1 MAQNAVFGINS
12 NLDTQDIINKM
23 VSLEAR
29 SMDLVEA
36 KKQIEQQKLTS
47 FQELKNRLQT
57 FKSVVTT
64 LNTESRF
71 VVNKSVFSNN
81 SFSDS
86 NKVVDIT
93 TTSSATSGTYSLIV
107 DNLATESKLITSGHA
122 ETTSSISS
130 GTVTIV
136 IGSSASSTI
145 TIDSTNNTLDGLRLA
160 INNIGLDVKAS
171 FLNDGD
177 ATNPYR
183 LLISGTQTGSS
194 GTVTMSTNTTS
205 GTVTMGVD
213 TTQTAQDAS
222 LSLDGVAISK
232 SSNTVTDVITGA
244 ALKLQ
249 SAGSGTISLSTDT
262 EAITTKVSDFVDEY
276 NDLSLFL
283 GEQLALDSE
292 TEETGVLFGN
302 FAVQNL
308 QQILRSSISSEIAGI
323 SGDYS
328 YLSQIGITTQSDGT
342 LILDTDDLSD
352 ALVDD
357 IENVSQLFSSNGSVT
372 NSSVAYVGFTSDT
385 APGTYD
391 IRVTSGVPISINAFG
406 DPTPTPA
413 SAGST
418 FVQLSNSGASTFV
431 NASGSGNFWAGSS
444 GDSTGLNF
452 RISNLTD
459 GSYGQITLSIGVA
472 EILNRELENLVDTSL
487 NGPLVTELDTIK
499 ETVDDFN
506 ETLLDQAERLLEFEE
521 TLRERFTNL
530 EIVLGRLNAQKDTFN
545 SALSGIKNIFSQ
557 KK

>member
-36 KKQIEQQKLTS
+36 KKQIEQQKLAS

-71 VVNKSVFSNN
+71 IVNKSVFSNN

-93 TTSSATSGTYSLIV
+93 TTSSASSGTYSLIV
-107 DNLATESKLITSGHA
+107 NNLATESKLITSGYA
-122 ETTSSISS
+122 GTTASIAS

-136 IGSSASSTI
+136 IGSSASATVTI
-145 TIDSTNNTLDGLRLA
+145 NGTNNTLDGLRLA
-160 INNIGLDVKAS
+160 VNNLGLDVKAS

-177 ATNPYR
+177 TTNPYR

-194 GTVTMSTNTTS
+194 GTVTMSHATTQTPFS
-205 GTVTMGVD
+205 ASSSAISFE
-213 TTQTAQDAS
+213 TTQTARDAS
-222 LSLDGVAISK
+222 LLLDGVSITK
-232 SSNTVTDVITGA
+232 SSNTVTDVISGA

-308 QQILRSSISSEIAGI
+308 QQILRSSISTEVKGV
-323 SGDYS
+323 SGDYT

-342 LILDTDDLSD
+342 IILDTDDFSD
-352 ALVDD
+352 ALVGD

-385 APGTYD
+385 EPGYYDLQVSNGAP
-391 IRVTSGVPISINAFG
+391 
-406 DPTPTPA
+406 
-413 SAGST
+413 
-418 FVQLSNSGASTFV
+418 QLSNSGASTFV

-452 RISNLTD
+452 RISSLTD
-459 GSYGQITLSIGVA
+459 GNYGQISLSIGVA
-472 EILNRELENLVDTSL
+472 EILNRELKDMVDSSL

-499 ETVDDFN
+499 ETVDDYN
-506 ETLLDQAERLLEFEE
+506 ETLLEQAERLLEFEE
-521 TLRERFTNL
+521 SLKARFTNL

-545 SALSGIKNIFSQ
+545 SALAGIQNIFS
-557 KK
+557 KRK

>member
-29 SMDLVEA
+29 SMDLVKA
-36 KKQIEQQKLTS
+36 KKQIEEQKLAS

-57 FKSVVTT
+57 FKGVVTT
-64 LNTESRF
+64 LNTQSRF
-71 VVNKSVFSNN
+71 IVNKSVFSNN

-93 TTSSATSGTYSLIV
+93 TTSSASSGTYSLIV
-107 DNLATESKLITSGHA
+107 NNLATESKLITSGHA
-122 ETTSSISS
+122 GTTAAVAS

-136 IGSSASSTI
+136 IGSSASATVTI
-145 TIDSTNNTLDGLRLA
+145 NSTNNTLDGLRLA
-160 INNIGLDVKAS
+160 VNNLGLDVKAS

-177 ATNPYR
+177 TTNPYR

-194 GTVTMSTNTTS
+194 GTVTMSHATTS
-205 GTVTMGVD
+205 TPFSASSSAISFE
-213 TTQTAQDAS
+213 TTQTARDAS
-222 LSLDGVAISK
+222 LLLDGVSITK
-232 SSNTVTDVITGA
+232 SSNTVTDVISGA

-276 NDLSLFL
+276 NDISLFL
-283 GEQLALDSE
+283 AEQLALDSE

-308 QQILRSSISSEIAGI
+308 QQILRSSISSEVTGI
-323 SGDYS
+323 SGDYT

-342 LILDTDDLSD
+342 IILDTDDFSD
-352 ALVDD
+352 ALVGD

-385 APGTYD
+385 EPGFYD
-391 IRVTSGVPISINAFG
+391 IQVSSGVP
-406 DPTPTPA
+406 
-413 SAGST
+413 
-418 FVQLSNSGASTFV
+418 QLSNSGASTFV

-452 RISNLTD
+452 RISSLTD
-459 GSYGQITLSIGVA
+459 GSYGQISLSIGVA
-472 EILNRELENLVDTSL
+472 EILNRELKDMVDSSL

-499 ETVDDFN
+499 ETVDDYN
-506 ETLLDQAERLLEFEE
+506 ETLLEQAERLLEFEE
-521 TLRERFTNL
+521 SLKARFTNL

-545 SALSGIKNIFSQ
+545 SALAGIQNIFS
-557 KK
+557 KRK

>member
-36 KKQIEQQKLTS
+36 KNQIEQQKLAS

-57 FKSVVTT
+57 FKGVVTT
-64 LNTESRF
+64 LNTQSRF
-71 VVNKSVFSNN
+71 IVNKSVFSNN

-93 TTSSATSGTYSLIV
+93 TTSSASSGTYSLIV
-107 DNLATESKLITSGHA
+107 NNLATESKLITSGYA
-122 ETTSSISS
+122 GTTTSIAS

-136 IGSSASSTI
+136 IGSSASATVTI
-145 TIDSTNNTLDGLRLA
+145 NSTNNTLDGLRLA
-160 INNIGLDVKAS
+160 VNNLGLDVKAS

-177 ATNPYR
+177 TTNPYR

-194 GTVTMSTNTTS
+194 GTVTMSHATTQTPFS
-205 GTVTMGVD
+205 GRSSGISFE
-213 TTQTAQDAS
+213 TTQTARDAS
-222 LSLDGVAISK
+222 LLLDGVSITK
-232 SSNTVTDVITGA
+232 SSNTVTDVISGA

-262 EAITTKVSDFVDEY
+262 EAITTKVSDFVDEF
-276 NDLSLFL
+276 NEISLFL
-283 GEQLALDSE
+283 AEQLALDSE

-308 QQILRSSISSEIAGI
+308 QQILRSSISSKVTGI
-323 SGDYS
+323 SGDYT

-342 LILDTDDLSD
+342 IILDTDDFSD
-352 ALVDD
+352 ALVGD

-372 NSSVAYVGFTSDT
+372 NSSVAFVGFTSDT
-385 APGTYD
+385 EPGYYD
-391 IRVTSGVPISINAFG
+391 IKVSNGVP
-406 DPTPTPA
+406 
-413 SAGST
+413 
-418 FVQLSNSGASTFV
+418 QLSNSGASTFV

-444 GDSTGLNF
+444 GGSTGLNF

-459 GSYGQITLSIGVA
+459 GSYGQISLSIGVA
-472 EILNRELENLVDTSL
+472 EILNRELKDMVDSSL

-499 ETVDDFN
+499 ETVDDYN
-506 ETLLDQAERLLEFEE
+506 ETLLEQAERLLEFEE
-521 TLRERFTNL
+521 SLKARFTNL

-545 SALSGIKNIFSQ
+545 SALAGIQNIFS
-557 KK
+557 KRK

>member
-36 KKQIEQQKLTS
+36 KKQIEQQKLAS

-57 FKSVVTT
+57 FKGVVTT
-64 LNTESRF
+64 LNTQSRF
-71 VVNKSVFSNN
+71 IVNKSVFSNN

-93 TTSSATSGTYSLIV
+93 TTSSASSGTYSLIV
-107 DNLATESKLITSGHA
+107 NNLATESKLITSGYA
-122 ETTSSISS
+122 GTTTSIAS

-136 IGSSASSTI
+136 IGSSASSTV
-145 TIDSTNNTLDGLRLA
+145 TIDSTNNTLDGVRLA
-160 INNIGLDVKAS
+160 VNNLGLDVKAS

-183 LLISGTQTGSS
+183 LLVSGTQTGSS
-194 GTVTMSTNTTS
+194 GTVTMSHYTFGNPFNPRP
-205 GTVTMGVD
+205 VGVSFE
-213 TTQTAQDAS
+213 TTQTARDAS
-222 LSLDGVAISK
+222 LLLDGVSITK
-232 SSNTVTDVITGA
+232 SSNTVTDVISGA

-262 EAITTKVSDFVDEY
+262 EAITTKVSDFVDEF
-276 NDLSLFL
+276 NDISLFL
-283 GEQLALDSE
+283 AEQLALDSE

-308 QQILRSSISSEIAGI
+308 QQILRSSISSKITGI
-323 SGDYS
+323 SGDYT

-342 LILDTDDLSD
+342 IILDTDDFSD
-352 ALVDD
+352 ALVGD

-385 APGTYD
+385 EPGYYD
-391 IRVTSGVPISINAFG
+391 IQVSNGVP
-406 DPTPTPA
+406 
-413 SAGST
+413 
-418 FVQLSNSGASTFV
+418 QLSNSGASTFV
-431 NASGSGNFWAGSS
+431 NTSGSGNFWAGSS
-444 GDSTGLNF
+444 GDATGLNF
-452 RISNLTD
+452 RISSLTD
-459 GSYGQITLSIGVA
+459 GNYGQISLSVGIA
-472 EILNRELENLVDTSL
+472 EILNRELKDMIDSSL

-499 ETVDDFN
+499 ETVDDYN
-506 ETLLDQAERLLEFEE
+506 ETLLKQAERLLEFEE
-521 TLRERFTNL
+521 SLKARFTNL

-545 SALSGIKNIFSQ
+545 SALAGIQNIFS
-557 KK
+557 KRK

>member
-36 KKQIEQQKLTS
+36 KKQIEQQKLAS

-57 FKSVVTT
+57 FKGVVTT
-64 LNTESRF
+64 LNTQSRF
-71 VVNKSVFSNN
+71 IVNKSVFSNN

-93 TTSSATSGTYSLIV
+93 TTSSASSGTYSLIV
-107 DNLATESKLITSGHA
+107 NNLATESKLITSGHA
-122 ETTSSISS
+122 GTTAAVAS

-136 IGSSASSTI
+136 IGSSASATVTI
-145 TIDSTNNTLDGLRLA
+145 NSTNNTLDGVRLA
-160 INNIGLDVKAS
+160 VNNLGLDVKAS

-194 GTVTMSTNTTS
+194 GTVTMSHATTPTPFS
-205 GTVTMGVD
+205 VNVRSAISFE
-213 TTQTAQDAS
+213 TTQTARDAS
-222 LSLDGVAISK
+222 LLLDGVSITK
-232 SSNTVTDVITGA
+232 SSNTVTDVISGA

-262 EAITTKVSDFVDEY
+262 EAITTKVSDFVEEY
-276 NDLSLFL
+276 NDISLFL
-283 GEQLALDSE
+283 AEQLALDSE

-308 QQILRSSISSEIAGI
+308 QQILRSSISSKVTGI
-323 SGDYS
+323 SGDYT

-342 LILDTDDLSD
+342 IILDTDDFSD
-352 ALVDD
+352 ALVGD

-385 APGTYD
+385 EPGYYD
-391 IRVTSGVPISINAFG
+391 IQVSNGVP
-406 DPTPTPA
+406 
-413 SAGST
+413 
-418 FVQLSNSGASTFV
+418 QLSNSGASTFV

-452 RISNLTD
+452 RISSLTD
-459 GSYGQITLSIGVA
+459 GSYGQISLSIGVA
-472 EILNRELENLVDTSL
+472 EILNRELENLVDSSL

-499 ETVDDFN
+499 ETVDDYN
-506 ETLLDQAERLLEFEE
+506 ETLLEQAERLLEFEE
-521 TLRERFTNL
+521 SLKARFTNL

-545 SALSGIKNIFSQ
+545 SALAGIQNIFSQ

>member
-36 KKQIEQQKLTS
+36 KKQIEQQKLAS

-64 LNTESRF
+64 LNTQSRF
-71 VVNKSVFSNN
+71 IVNKSVFSNN

-93 TTSSATSGTYSLIV
+93 TTSSASSGTYSLIV
-107 DNLATESKLITSGHA
+107 NNLATESKLITSGHA
-122 ETTSSISS
+122 ETTSSIAS

-136 IGSSASSTI
+136 IGSSASSTV

-160 INNIGLDVKAS
+160 INNLGLDVKAS

-194 GTVTMSTNTTS
+194 GTVTMSHATTS
-205 GTVTMGVD
+205 TPFSVNLPGISFE
-213 TTQTAQDAS
+213 TTQTARDAT
-222 LSLDGVAISK
+222 LLLDGVSITK
-232 SSNTVTDVITGA
+232 SSNTVTDVISGA

-262 EAITTKVSDFVDEY
+262 EAITTKVSDFVDEF
-276 NDLSLFL
+276 NDLSIFL
-283 GEQLALDSE
+283 REQLALDSE
-292 TEETGVLFGN
+292 SEETGVLFGN

-308 QQILRSSISSEIAGI
+308 QQILRSSLSSKVTGI
-323 SGDYS
+323 SGDYT

-342 LILDTDDLSD
+342 IILDTDDFSD
-352 ALVDD
+352 ALVGD

-385 APGTYD
+385 EPGYYD
-391 IRVTSGVPISINAFG
+391 IQVSNGVP
-406 DPTPTPA
+406 
-413 SAGST
+413 
-418 FVQLSNSGASTFV
+418 QLSNSGASTFV
-431 NASGSGNFWAGSS
+431 NTSGSGNFWAGSS

-452 RISNLTD
+452 RISSLTD
-459 GSYGQITLSIGVA
+459 GSYGQISLSIGVA
-472 EILNRELENLVDTSL
+472 EILNRELKDMVDSSL

-499 ETVDDFN
+499 ETVDDYN
-506 ETLLDQAERLLEFEE
+506 ETLLEQAERLLEFEE
-521 TLRERFTNL
+521 SLKARFTNL

-545 SALSGIKNIFSQ
+545 SALSGIKNIFQ

>member
-36 KKQIEQQKLTS
+36 KKQIEQQKLAS

-57 FKSVVTT
+57 FKGVVTT
-64 LNTESRF
+64 LNTQSRF
-71 VVNKSVFSNN
+71 IVNKSVFSNN

-93 TTSSATSGTYSLIV
+93 TTSSASSGTYSLIV
-107 DNLATESKLITSGHA
+107 NNLATESKLITSGYA
-122 ETTSSISS
+122 GTTTSIAS

-136 IGSSASSTI
+136 IGSSASATV

-160 INNIGLDVKAS
+160 VNNLGLDVKAS

-194 GTVTMSTNTTS
+194 GTVTMSHTTTQTPFS
-205 GTVTMGVD
+205 AGSSAISFE
-213 TTQTAQDAS
+213 TTQTARDAS
-222 LSLDGVAISK
+222 LLLDGVSITK
-232 SSNTVTDVITGA
+232 SSNTVTDVISGA

-283 GEQLALDSE
+283 REQLALDSE

-308 QQILRSSISSEIAGI
+308 QQILRSSISSKVTGI
-323 SGDYS
+323 SGDYT

-342 LILDTDDLSD
+342 IILDTDDFSD
-352 ALVDD
+352 ALVGD

-385 APGTYD
+385 EPGYYD
-391 IRVTSGVPISINAFG
+391 IQVSNGAP
-406 DPTPTPA
+406 
-413 SAGST
+413 
-418 FVQLSNSGASTFV
+418 QLSNSGASTFV

-452 RISNLTD
+452 RISSLTD
-459 GSYGQITLSIGVA
+459 GSYGQISLSIGVA
-472 EILNRELENLVDTSL
+472 EILNRELKDMVDSSL

-499 ETVDDFN
+499 ETVDDYN
-506 ETLLDQAERLLEFEE
+506 ETLLEQAERLLEFEE
-521 TLRERFTNL
+521 SLKARFTNL

-545 SALSGIKNIFSQ
+545 SALAGIQNIFS
-557 KK
+557 KRK

>member
-36 KKQIEQQKLTS
+36 KKQIEQQKLAS

-57 FKSVVTT
+57 FKGVVTT
-64 LNTESRF
+64 LNTQSRF
-71 VVNKSVFSNN
+71 IVNKSVFSNN

-93 TTSSATSGTYSLIV
+93 TTSSASSGTYSLIV
-107 DNLATESKLITSGHA
+107 NNLATESKLITSGYA
-122 ETTSSISS
+122 GTTTSIAS

-136 IGSSASSTI
+136 IGSSASSTV

-160 INNIGLDVKAS
+160 IYNLGLDVKAS
-171 FLNDGD
+171 FLNDGN

-194 GTVTMSTNTTS
+194 GTVTMSHTTTPTPFS
-205 GTVTMGVD
+205 ASSSAISFE
-213 TTQTAQDAS
+213 TTQTARDAS
-222 LSLDGVAISK
+222 LLLDGVSITK
-232 SSNTVTDVITGA
+232 SSNTVTDVISGA

-262 EAITTKVSDFVDEY
+262 EAITTKVSDFVEEY
-276 NDLSLFL
+276 NDISLFL
-283 GEQLALDSE
+283 AEQLALDSE

-308 QQILRSSISSEIAGI
+308 QQILRSSISSKVTGI
-323 SGDYS
+323 SGDYT

-342 LILDTDDLSD
+342 IILDTDDFSD
-352 ALVDD
+352 ALVGD

-385 APGTYD
+385 KPGHYD
-391 IRVTSGVPISINAFG
+391 IQVSNGVP
-406 DPTPTPA
+406 
-413 SAGST
+413 
-418 FVQLSNSGASTFV
+418 QLSNSGASTFV
-431 NASGSGNFWAGSS
+431 NASGAGNFWAGSS

-452 RISNLTD
+452 RISSLTD
-459 GSYGQITLSIGVA
+459 GSYGQISLSIGVA
-472 EILNRELENLVDTSL
+472 EILNRELKDMVDSSL

-499 ETVDDFN
+499 ETVDDYN
-506 ETLLDQAERLLEFEE
+506 ETLLKQAERLLEFEE
-521 TLRERFTNL
+521 SLKARFTNL

-545 SALSGIKNIFSQ
+545 SALAGIQNIFS
-557 KK
+557 KRK

>member
-36 KKQIEQQKLTS
+36 KKQIEQQKLAS

-71 VVNKSVFSNN
+71 IVNKSVFSNN

-93 TTSSATSGTYSLIV
+93 TTSSASSGTYSLIV
-107 DNLATESKLITSGHA
+107 NNLATESKLITGGYA
-122 ETTSSISS
+122 ETTTSISS
-130 GTVTIV
+130 GAVTIV

-145 TIDSTNNTLDGLRLA
+145 TIDSTNNTLDGVRLA
-160 INNIGLDVKAS
+160 INNLGLDVKAS

-194 GTVTMSTNTTS
+194 GTVTMSTNITS
-205 GTVTMGVD
+205 GSVTMGFD

-222 LSLDGVAISK
+222 LSLDGVSITK

-292 TEETGVLFGN
+292 TEQTGVLFGN

-308 QQILRSSISSEIAGI
+308 QQILRSSISSEITGI
-323 SGDYS
+323 SGDYA

-342 LILDTDDLSD
+342 LILDTDELSD

-385 APGTYD
+385 EPGTYD
-391 IRVTSGVPISINAFG
+391 IRVTSGA
-406 DPTPTPA
+406 
-413 SAGST
+413 ST

-431 NASGSGNFWAGSS
+431 TTSGSGNFYAGSS
-444 GDSTGLNF
+444 GDSNGLNF
-452 RISNLTD
+452 RISSLTP
-459 GSYGQITLSIGVA
+459 GNYGQITLSIGVA

-506 ETLLDQAERLLEFEE
+506 ETLLEQAERLLEFEE
-521 TLRERFTNL
+521 TLKARFTNL

-545 SALSGIKNIFSQ
+545 SALAGIQNIFSQ

>member
-36 KKQIEQQKLTS
+36 KKQIEQQKLAS

-57 FKSVVTT
+57 FKSVVTK

-71 VVNKSVFSNN
+71 IVNKSVFSN
-81 SFSDS
+81 SSHSDS
-86 NKVVDIT
+86 NKVVDVT
-93 TTSSATSGTYSLIV
+93 TTSSASSGTYSLIV
-107 DNLATESKLITSGHA
+107 NNLATESKLITSGYA
-122 ETTSSISS
+122 ETTTSIAS

-136 IGSSASSTI
+136 IGSSASSTV

-160 INNIGLDVKAS
+160 INNLGLDIKAS

-194 GTVTMSTNTTS
+194 GTVTMSTNITS
-205 GTVTMGVD
+205 GSVTMGFD

-222 LSLDGVAISK
+222 LSLDGVSITK
-232 SSNTVTDVITGA
+232 SSNTITDVITGA

-249 SAGSGTISLSTDT
+249 SAGSGAISLSTDT

-292 TEETGVLFGN
+292 TEQTGVLFGN

-308 QQILRSSISSEIAGI
+308 QQILRSSISSKITGI
-323 SGDYS
+323 SGDYT

-357 IENVSQLFSSNGSVT
+357 IENVSQLFSSNGTVT
-372 NSSVAYVGFTSDT
+372 NSSLAYVGFTSDT
-385 APGTYD
+385 EPGVYD
-391 IRVTSGVPISINAFG
+391 IRVTSGA
-406 DPTPTPA
+406 
-413 SAGST
+413 ST

-431 NASGSGNFWAGSS
+431 TTSGSGNFYAGSS
-444 GDSTGLNF
+444 GDSNGLNF
-452 RISNLTD
+452 RISSLTP
-459 GSYGQITLSIGVA
+459 GNYGQITLSIGVA
-472 EILNRELENLVDTSL
+472 EILNRELKNLVDSSL

-521 TLRERFTNL
+521 TLKARFTNL
-530 EIVLGRLNAQKDTFN
+530 EITLGRLNAQKDTFN

>member
-36 KKQIEQQKLTS
+36 KKQIEQQKLAS

-71 VVNKSVFSNN
+71 IVNKSVFSNN

-93 TTSSATSGTYSLIV
+93 TTSSASSGTYSLIV
-107 DNLATESKLITSGHA
+107 NNLATESKLITSGHA
-122 ETTSSISS
+122 ETTSSIAS

-136 IGSSASSTI
+136 IGSSASSTV

-160 INNIGLDVKAS
+160 INNLGLDIKAS

-194 GTVTMSTNTTS
+194 GTVTMSTNITS
-205 GTVTMGVD
+205 GSVTMGFD
-213 TTQTAQDAS
+213 TTQTAQNAS
-222 LSLDGVAISK
+222 LSLDGVSITK
-232 SSNTVTDVITGA
+232 SSNTITDVITGA

-249 SAGSGTISLSTDT
+249 SAGSGAISLSTDT

-292 TEETGVLFGN
+292 TEQTGVLFGN

-308 QQILRSSISSEIAGI
+308 QQILRSSISSKITGI
-323 SGDYS
+323 SGDYT

-372 NSSVAYVGFTSDT
+372 NSSLAYVGFTSDT
-385 APGTYD
+385 EPGVYD
-391 IRVTSGVPISINAFG
+391 IRVTSGA
-406 DPTPTPA
+406 
-413 SAGST
+413 ST

-431 NASGSGNFWAGSS
+431 TTSGSGNFYAGSS
-444 GDSTGLNF
+444 GDSNGLNF
-452 RISNLTD
+452 RISSLTP
-459 GSYGQITLSIGVA
+459 GNYGQITLSIGVA
-472 EILNRELENLVDTSL
+472 EILNRELKNLVDSSL

-521 TLRERFTNL
+521 TLKARFTNL
-530 EIVLGRLNAQKDTFN
+530 EITLGRLNAQKDTFN

>member
-36 KKQIEQQKLTS
+36 KKQIEQQKLAS

-71 VVNKSVFSNN
+71 IVNKSVFSNN

-93 TTSSATSGTYSLIV
+93 TTSSASSGTYSLIV
-107 DNLATESKLITSGHA
+107 NNLATESKLITSGHA

-136 IGSSASSTI
+136 IGSSASSTV

-160 INNIGLDVKAS
+160 INNLGLDVKAS
-171 FLNDGD
+171 FLNDGA

-194 GTVTMSTNTTS
+194 GAVTMSTNITS
-205 GTVTMGVD
+205 GTVTMGFE
-213 TTQTAQDAS
+213 TTQTAQNAR
-222 LSLDGVAISK
+222 LSLDGVSITK
-232 SSNTVTDVITGA
+232 SSNTITDVITGA

-283 GEQLALDSE
+283 SEQLALDSE

-308 QQILRSSISSEIAGI
+308 QQILRSSISSEITGI
-323 SGDYS
+323 SGDYA

-342 LILDTDDLSD
+342 LILDTDELSD

-385 APGTYD
+385 EPGTYD
-391 IRVTSGVPISINAFG
+391 IRVTSGA
-406 DPTPTPA
+406 
-413 SAGST
+413 ST

-431 NASGSGNFWAGSS
+431 TTSGSGNFYAGSS
-444 GDSTGLNF
+444 GDSNGLNF
-452 RISNLTD
+452 RISSLTP
-459 GSYGQITLSIGVA
+459 GNYGQITLSIGVA
-472 EILNRELENLVDTSL
+472 EILNRELENLVDSSL

-506 ETLLDQAERLLEFEE
+506 ETLLEQAERLLEFEE
-521 TLRERFTNL
+521 TLKARFTNL

-545 SALSGIKNIFSQ
+545 SALAGIKNIFSQ

>member
-36 KKQIEQQKLTS
+36 KKQIEQQKLAS

-64 LNTESRF
+64 LNTQSRF

-86 NKVVDIT
+86 NKVVDVT
-93 TTSSATSGTYSLIV
+93 TTSSASSGTYSLIV
-107 DNLATESKLITSGHA
+107 NNLATESKLITSGYA
-122 ETTSSISS
+122 GTTTSIAS

-136 IGSSASSTI
+136 IGSSASATVTI
-145 TIDSTNNTLDGLRLA
+145 NSTNNTLDGLRLA
-160 INNIGLDVKAS
+160 INNLGLDVKAS

-183 LLISGTQTGSS
+183 LLVSGTQTGSS
-194 GTVTMSTNTTS
+194 GTVTMSHYTFGNPFNPRPAAIS
-205 GTVTMGVD
+205 FE
-213 TTQTAQDAS
+213 TTQTARDAS
-222 LSLDGVAISK
+222 LLLDGVSITK
-232 SSNTVTDVITGA
+232 SSNTVTDVISGA

-262 EAITTKVSDFVDEY
+262 EAITTKVSDFVEEY
-276 NDLSLFL
+276 NDISLFL
-283 GEQLALDSE
+283 AEQLALDSE

-308 QQILRSSISSEIAGI
+308 QQILRSSISTEVKGV
-323 SGDYS
+323 SGDYT

-342 LILDTDDLSD
+342 IILDTDDFSD
-352 ALVDD
+352 ALVGD

-385 APGTYD
+385 EPGYYD
-391 IRVTSGVPISINAFG
+391 LQVSNGVP
-406 DPTPTPA
+406 
-413 SAGST
+413 
-418 FVQLSNSGASTFV
+418 QLSNSGASTFV

-452 RISNLTD
+452 RISSLTD
-459 GSYGQITLSIGVA
+459 GSYGQISLSIGVA
-472 EILNRELENLVDTSL
+472 EILNRELKDMVDSSL

-499 ETVDDFN
+499 ETVDDYN
-506 ETLLDQAERLLEFEE
+506 ETLLEQAERLLEFEE
-521 TLRERFTNL
+521 SLKARFTNL
-530 EIVLGRLNAQKDTFN
+530 EIVLGRLNAQRDTFK
-545 SALSGIKNIFSQ
+545 SSLAGIQDIFSRR
-557 KK
+557 K

>member
-36 KKQIEQQKLTS
+36 KKQIEQQKLAS

-64 LNTESRF
+64 LNTQSRF
-71 VVNKSVFSNN
+71 IVNKSVFSNN

-93 TTSSATSGTYSLIV
+93 TTSSASSGTYSLIV
-107 DNLATESKLITSGHA
+107 NNLATESKLITSGYA
-122 ETTSSISS
+122 GTTTSIAS

-136 IGSSASSTI
+136 IGSSASATVTI
-145 TIDSTNNTLDGLRLA
+145 NSTNNTLDGLRLA
-160 INNIGLDVKAS
+160 VNNLGLDVKAS

-194 GTVTMSTNTTS
+194 GTVTMSHATTQTPFS
-205 GTVTMGVD
+205 GGSAGVSFE
-213 TTQTAQDAS
+213 TTQTARDAS
-222 LSLDGVAISK
+222 LLLDGVSITK
-232 SSNTVTDVITGA
+232 SSNTVTDVISGA

-276 NDLSLFL
+276 NDISLFL
-283 GEQLALDSE
+283 AEQLALDSE
-292 TEETGVLFGN
+292 TEQTGVLFGN

-308 QQILRSSISSEIAGI
+308 QQILRSSISSKVTGI
-323 SGDYS
+323 SGDYT
-328 YLSQIGITTQSDGT
+328 YLSQIGITTQADGT
-342 LILDTDDLSD
+342 IILDTDDFSD
-352 ALVDD
+352 ALVGD

-385 APGTYD
+385 EPGFYDLQVSNGAP
-391 IRVTSGVPISINAFG
+391 
-406 DPTPTPA
+406 
-413 SAGST
+413 
-418 FVQLSNSGASTFV
+418 QLSNSGASTFV

-452 RISNLTD
+452 RISSLTD
-459 GSYGQITLSIGVA
+459 GSYGQISLSIGVA
-472 EILNRELENLVDTSL
+472 EILNRELKDMVDSSL

-499 ETVDDFN
+499 ETVDDYN
-506 ETLLDQAERLLEFEE
+506 ETLLEQAERLLEFEE
-521 TLRERFTNL
+521 SLKARFTNL

-545 SALSGIKNIFSQ
+545 SALTGIQNIFSQ

>member
-36 KKQIEQQKLTS
+36 KKIIEEQKLAS

-64 LNTESRF
+64 LNTKSRF
-71 VVNKSVFSNN
+71 IVNKSVFSNN

-93 TTSSATSGTYSLIV
+93 TTSSASSGTYSLIV
-107 DNLATESKLITSGHA
+107 NNLATESKLITSGHA
-122 ETTSSISS
+122 ETTTSIAS

-136 IGSSASSTI
+136 IGSSASSTV

-160 INNIGLDVKAS
+160 INNLGLNVKAS
-171 FLNDGD
+171 FLNDGN

-194 GTVTMSTNTTS
+194 GTVTMSTNITS
-205 GTVTMGVD
+205 GTVTMGFE
-213 TTQTAQDAS
+213 TTQTAQNAS
-222 LSLDGVAISK
+222 LSLDGVSITK
-232 SSNTVTDVITGA
+232 SSNTVTDIISGA

-276 NDLSLFL
+276 NDISLFL
-283 GEQLALDSE
+283 SEQLALDSE
-292 TEETGVLFGN
+292 TEETGILFGN

-308 QQILRSSISSEIAGI
+308 QQILRSSISSKITGI
-323 SGDYS
+323 SGDYT
-328 YLSQIGITTQSDGT
+328 YLSQIGITTQPDGT
-342 LILDTDDLSD
+342 LILDTDDFSD
-352 ALVDD
+352 ALIDD

-372 NSSVAYVGFTSDT
+372 NSSLAYVGFTSDT
-385 APGTYD
+385 EPGSYE
-391 IRVTSGVPISINAFG
+391 VQVSSSG
-406 DPTPTPA
+406 T
-413 SAGST
+413 ST

-431 NASGSGNFWAGSS
+431 TASGSGNFYAGSS

-452 RISNLTD
+452 RLGNLNN
-459 GSYGQITLSIGVA
+459 GNYGHITLSIGVA
-472 EILNRELENLVDTSL
+472 EILNRQLENLVDSSL

-506 ETLLDQAERLLEFEE
+506 ETLLKQAERLLKFEE
-521 TLRERFTNL
+521 SLKARFTNL
-530 EIVLGRLNAQKDTFN
+530 EIVLGKLNAQKDTFN
-545 SALSGIKNIFSQ
+545 SALAGIQNIFSQ
-557 KK
+557 RKR

>member
-36 KKQIEQQKLTS
+36 KKQIEEQKLAS

-57 FKSVVTT
+57 FKSVTTT

-71 VVNKSVFSNN
+71 IENKSVFSNN

-93 TTSSATSGTYSLIV
+93 TTSSASSGTYSLIV
-107 DNLATESKLITSGHA
+107 NNLATESKLITSGHA
-122 ETTSSISS
+122 ETTASIAS

-136 IGSSASSTI
+136 IGSSASATVTI
-145 TIDSTNNTLDGLRLA
+145 NSTNNTLDGLRLA
-160 INNIGLDVKAS
+160 VNNLGLDVKAS

-194 GTVTMSTNTTS
+194 GTVTMSHTTTQTPFS
-205 GTVTMGVD
+205 AGSSAISFE
-213 TTQTAQDAS
+213 TTQTARDAS
-222 LSLDGVAISK
+222 LLLDGVSITK
-232 SSNTVTDVITGA
+232 SSNTVTDVISGA

-283 GEQLALDSE
+283 NEQLALDSE

-308 QQILRSSISSEIAGI
+308 QQILRSSISNKVTGV

-328 YLSQIGITTQSDGT
+328 FLSQIGITTKPDGT
-342 LILDTDDLSD
+342 LTLDTDKLSD
-352 ALVDD
+352 ALLSD
-357 IENVSQLFSSNGSVT
+357 IKNVSQLFSSGGITT
-372 NSSVAYVGFTSDT
+372 NSSVAFVGFTRDT
-385 APGTYD
+385 QPGSYE
-391 IRVTSGVPISINAFG
+391 VQVSSSG
-406 DPTPTPA
+406 T
-413 SAGST
+413 ST

-431 NASGSGNFWAGSS
+431 TASGSGNFYAGSS

-452 RISNLTD
+452 RLGNLNN
-459 GSYGQITLSIGVA
+459 GNYGHITLSIGVA
-472 EILNRELENLVDTSL
+472 EILNRQLENLVDSSL

-521 TLRERFTNL
+521 TLKARFTNL

-545 SALSGIKNIFSQ
+545 SALAGIQNIFS
-557 KK
+557 KRK

>member
-36 KKQIEQQKLTS
+36 KKQIEQQKLAS

-57 FKSVVTT
+57 FKGVVTT
-64 LNTESRF
+64 LNTQSRF
-71 VVNKSVFSNN
+71 IVNKSVFSNN

-93 TTSSATSGTYSLIV
+93 TTSSASSGTYSLIV
-107 DNLATESKLITSGHA
+107 NNLATESKLITSGHA
-122 ETTSSISS
+122 GTTAAVAS

-136 IGSSASSTI
+136 IGSSASATVTI
-145 TIDSTNNTLDGLRLA
+145 NSTNNTLDGLRLA
-160 INNIGLDVKAS
+160 VNNLGLDVKAS

-194 GTVTMSTNTTS
+194 GTVTMSHATTQTPFS
-205 GTVTMGVD
+205 GGSAGVSFE
-213 TTQTAQDAS
+213 TTQTARDAS
-222 LSLDGVAISK
+222 LLLDGVSITK
-232 SSNTVTDVITGA
+232 SSNTVTDVISGA

-262 EAITTKVSDFVDEY
+262 EAITTKVSDFVDEF
-276 NDLSLFL
+276 NDISLFL
-283 GEQLALDSE
+283 AEQLALDSE

-308 QQILRSSISSEIAGI
+308 QQILRSSISSKVTGI
-323 SGDYS
+323 SGDYT

-342 LILDTDDLSD
+342 IILDTDDFSD
-352 ALVDD
+352 ALVGD

-385 APGTYD
+385 EPGYYD
-391 IRVTSGVPISINAFG
+391 IQVSNGVP
-406 DPTPTPA
+406 
-413 SAGST
+413 
-418 FVQLSNSGASTFV
+418 QLSNSGASTFV

-452 RISNLTD
+452 RISSLAD
-459 GSYGQITLSIGVA
+459 GNYGQISLSVGIA
-472 EILNRELENLVDTSL
+472 EILNRELKDMIDSSL

-499 ETVDDFN
+499 ETVDDYN
-506 ETLLDQAERLLEFEE
+506 VTLLKQAERLLEFEE
-521 TLRERFTNL
+521 SLKARFTNL

-545 SALSGIKNIFSQ
+545 SALAGIQNIFS
-557 KK
+557 KRK

>member
-36 KKQIEQQKLTS
+36 KKQIEQQKLAS

-57 FKSVVTT
+57 FKGVVTT
-64 LNTESRF
+64 LNTQSRF
-71 VVNKSVFSNN
+71 IVNKSVFSNN

-93 TTSSATSGTYSLIV
+93 TTSSASSGTYSLIV
-107 DNLATESKLITSGHA
+107 NNLATESKLITSGYA
-122 ETTSSISS
+122 GTTTSIAS

-136 IGSSASSTI
+136 IGSSASATV

-160 INNIGLDVKAS
+160 VNNLGLDVKAS

-194 GTVTMSTNTTS
+194 GTVTMSHTTTQTPFS
-205 GTVTMGVD
+205 AGSAGVSFE
-213 TTQTAQDAS
+213 TTQTARDAS
-222 LSLDGVAISK
+222 LLLDGVSITK
-232 SSNTVTDVITGA
+232 SSNTVTDVISGA

-276 NDLSLFL
+276 NDISLFL
-283 GEQLALDSE
+283 AEQLALDSE

-308 QQILRSSISSEIAGI
+308 QQILRSSISTEVKGI
-323 SGDYS
+323 SGDYT

-342 LILDTDDLSD
+342 IILDTDDFSE
-352 ALVDD
+352 ALVGD
-357 IENVSQLFSSNGSVT
+357 IENVSQLFSSNGIVT

-385 APGTYD
+385 EPGYYD
-391 IRVTSGVPISINAFG
+391 IHVSSGVP
-406 DPTPTPA
+406 
-413 SAGST
+413 
-418 FVQLSNSGASTFV
+418 QLSNSGASTFV

-452 RISNLTD
+452 RISSLTD
-459 GSYGQITLSIGVA
+459 GSYGQISLSIGVA
-472 EILNRELENLVDTSL
+472 EILNRELKDMVDSSL

-499 ETVDDFN
+499 ETVDDYN
-506 ETLLDQAERLLEFEE
+506 ETLLEQAERLLEFEE
-521 TLRERFTNL
+521 SLKARFTNL

-545 SALSGIKNIFSQ
+545 SALAGIQNIFS
-557 KK
+557 KRK

>member
-36 KKQIEQQKLTS
+36 KKQIEQQKLAS

-57 FKSVVTT
+57 FKGVVTT
-64 LNTESRF
+64 LNTQSRF
-71 VVNKSVFSNN
+71 IVNKSVFSNN

-93 TTSSATSGTYSLIV
+93 TTSSASSGTYSLIV
-107 DNLATESKLITSGHA
+107 NNLATESKLITSGYA
-122 ETTSSISS
+122 ETTTSIAS

-136 IGSSASSTI
+136 IGSSASATVTI
-145 TIDSTNNTLDGLRLA
+145 NSTNNTLDGLRLA
-160 INNIGLDVKAS
+160 VNNLGLDVKAS

-194 GTVTMSTNTTS
+194 GTVTMSHTTPQS
-205 GTVTMGVD
+205 PFWTASAGVTFE
-213 TTQTAQDAS
+213 TTQTARDAS
-222 LSLDGVAISK
+222 LLLDGVSITK
-232 SSNTVTDVITGA
+232 SSNTVTDVISGA

-262 EAITTKVSDFVDEY
+262 EAITTKVSDFVDEF
-276 NDLSLFL
+276 NDISLFL
-283 GEQLALDSE
+283 AEQLALDSE

-308 QQILRSSISSEIAGI
+308 QQILRSSISSKVTGI
-323 SGDYS
+323 SGDYT

-342 LILDTDDLSD
+342 IILDTDDFSD
-352 ALVDD
+352 ALVGD

-385 APGTYD
+385 EPGYYD
-391 IRVTSGVPISINAFG
+391 IQVSNGVP
-406 DPTPTPA
+406 
-413 SAGST
+413 
-418 FVQLSNSGASTFV
+418 QLSNSGASTFV
-431 NASGSGNFWAGSS
+431 NTSGSGNFWAGSS

-452 RISNLTD
+452 RISSLAD
-459 GSYGQITLSIGVA
+459 GNYGQISLSVGIA
-472 EILNRELENLVDTSL
+472 EILNRELKDMIDSSL

-499 ETVDDFN
+499 ETVDDYN
-506 ETLLDQAERLLEFEE
+506 ETLLKQAERLLEFEE
-521 TLRERFTNL
+521 SLKARFTNL

-545 SALSGIKNIFSQ
+545 SALAGIQNIFS
-557 KK
+557 KRK

>member
-36 KKQIEQQKLTS
+36 KKQIEQQKLAS

-71 VVNKSVFSNN
+71 IVNKSVFSNN

-93 TTSSATSGTYSLIV
+93 TTSSASSGTYSLIV
-107 DNLATESKLITSGHA
+107 NNLATESKLITSGYA
-122 ETTSSISS
+122 ETTTSIAS

-136 IGSSASSTI
+136 IGSSASSTV

-160 INNIGLDVKAS
+160 INNLGLDIKAS

-194 GTVTMSTNTTS
+194 GTVTMSTNITS
-205 GTVTMGVD
+205 GSVTMGFD
-213 TTQTAQDAS
+213 TTQTAQNAS
-222 LSLDGVAISK
+222 LSLDGVSITK
-232 SSNTVTDVITGA
+232 SSNTITDVITGA

-249 SAGSGTISLSTDT
+249 SAGSGAISLSTDT

-292 TEETGVLFGN
+292 TEQTGVLFGN

-308 QQILRSSISSEIAGI
+308 QQILRSSISSKITGI
-323 SGDYS
+323 SGDYT

-357 IENVSQLFSSNGSVT
+357 IENVSQLFSSNGTVT
-372 NSSVAYVGFTSDT
+372 NSSLAYVGFTSDT
-385 APGTYD
+385 EPGVYD
-391 IRVTSGVPISINAFG
+391 IRVTSGA
-406 DPTPTPA
+406 
-413 SAGST
+413 ST

-431 NASGSGNFWAGSS
+431 TTSGSGNFYAGSS
-444 GDSTGLNF
+444 GDSNGLNF
-452 RISNLTD
+452 RISSLTP
-459 GSYGQITLSIGVA
+459 GNYGQITLSIGVA
-472 EILNRELENLVDTSL
+472 EILNRELKNLVDSSL

-521 TLRERFTNL
+521 TLKARFTNL
-530 EIVLGRLNAQKDTFN
+530 EITLGRLNAQKDTFN